1 MTVEELKNEIVS
13 IEKIITMRKDNKKEV
28 AFWKKILIET
38 QWELSGLPNP
48 VIED

>member
-1 MTVEELKNEIVS
+1 MTKEELENEIVS
-13 IEKIITMRKDNKKEV
+13 IEKIIIMRKDNEKEV

-38 QWELSGLPNP
+38 QWGLSGLQNP